1 MSTALTPAAA
11 PHRGPR
17 FTERLNPVTPL
28 AATVL
33 YSTPLLVTLD
43 WVSAACGLIVTAM
56 LTIALRLSPLSVVR
70 RIWPLIIAAP
80 ISATSMLLY
89 AKPSGRIHVEF
100 LAAVISD
107 GSIEFAIAVGL
118 RVIAIGA
125 PLILMATEIDA
136 TRLADSLAQVCRLP
150 SRFVLGA
157 LAGMRMIAVV
167 QDDWAEL
174 ERARRARGL
183 GDSRAIA
190 RLFSMS
196 FALLVLAIRRGGQLA
211 TAMEARAFGGAER
224 TWARPSRMRT
234 ADWVFMA
241 LALLAGLACIGIAI
255 WAGTFRVIG
264 SAT

>member
-1 MSTALTPAAA
+1 MSTALTPAAT
-11 PHRGPR
+11 PHRGSR

-56 LTIALRLSPLSVVR
+56 LTIALRLSPLRVLR

-89 AKPSGRIHVEF
+89 AKPSGRIHVEV

-107 GSIEFAIAVGL
+107 GSIELAIAVGL

-150 SRFVLGA
+150 TRFVLGA

-183 GDSRAIA
+183 GDSRA

-224 TWARPSRMRT
+224 TWARPSRMHR
-234 ADWVFMA
+234 ADWVFMT
-241 LALLAGLACIGIAI
+241 LALLAGLACIGIAM